1 MESRAADFRGKA
13 REVLRGRWM
22 LAVVAGLIAAF
33 LGAPEGVNSGI
44 EFSANTAEGF
54 CMNFNLAGWSVYS
67 KSFFEMDAHPYMMAG
82 ALYVVVLALIFSVF
96 FYILG
101 RIVEVGYMR
110 FHLDLYDGTEPQVQ
124 TLFGQFSNWKTIIIT
139 NILKSLYEFVGMLFL
154 IIPGIIIGYNY
165 AMTDYILVEHPD
177 LTASEAM
184 SRSKEMMYGNRLRLF
199 CMEISFIGWILLCI
213 PTFGIGDLWLR
224 PYMTAAKTAFYREIS
239 GKADTEPI
247 VDGFAE
253 MFEG

>member
-1 MESRAADFRGKA
+1 MDVG
-13 REVLRGRWM
+13 GD
-22 LAVVAGLIAAF
+22 
-33 LGAPEGVNSGI
+33 
-44 EFSANTAEGF
+44 
-54 CMNFNLAGWSVYS
+54 CMDFNLAGWSVYS
-67 KSFFEMDAHPYMMAG
+67 KSFFKMDVHP
-82 ALYVVVLALIFSVF
+82 LYVAVLAVIFSVF

-139 NILKSLYEFVGMLFL
+139 NMLKSFYEFVGMLFL

-184 SRSKEMMYGNRLRLF
+184 NRSKEMMYGNRLRLF
-199 CMEISFIGWILLCI
+199 VWKSAFLAGFYCVY
-213 PTFGIGDLWLR
+213 R
-224 PYMTAAKTAFYREIS
+224 PLESVIC
-239 GKADTEPI
+239 G
-247 VDGFAE
+247 
-253 MFEG
+253 